1 MISQISLEGVQYV
14 RLGLWN
20 YERAFWNRRIGVY
33 WIIWCNRARRHDSS
47 WSSLC
52 MRKFIFS
59 WNGEYN
65 IHHGIYPLFLY
76 DIKKIRFHLLAAQS
90 SSFIFLYRIPDQ
102 SPSLNQWFPLLP
114 MYSLDWMLYMLWP
127 GPNIVLSKFTE
138 MLLSD
143 RLCVL
148 CMVSAKAFWI
158 GSCWRTYWIL

>member
-1 MISQISLEGVQYV
+1 LCRLYDRVHVPPIRFLLCFAKCDSHTLMNKTRLCGFARRGAAEAVMISQISLEGVQYV

-76 DIKKIRFHLLAAQS
+76 DIKKIRFHLLADQS
-90 SSFIFLYRIPDQ
+90 SSFIFLYRIRDQ
-102 SPSLNQWFPLLP
+102 LGRSPSLN
-114 MYSLDWMLYMLWP
+114 
-127 GPNIVLSKFTE
+127 
-138 MLLSD
+138 
-143 RLCVL
+143 
-148 CMVSAKAFWI
+148 
-158 GSCWRTYWIL
+158 